1 MGIVGAEFGKKLSG
15 FAVGELAF
23 FFYASKSVLRDLD
36 NHAATVGFVGLASH
50 PVFSFKIAQDVC
62 NARRRDPGTVGNLGR
77 AELSVCKHERAHDGH
92 LARDGIAHAR
102 RHEPV
107 HRAEFA
113 DKLPCELFVF
123 VCHVNSLTLETITG
137 DNNTPTAF

>member
-1 MGIVGAEFGKKLSG
+1 MGVVGAEFGKKLSG

-36 NHAATVGFVGLASH
+36 NHAATVGFVAAPITQSLASRLRRM
-50 PVFSFKIAQDVC
+50 FATRGAETQ
-62 NARRRDPGTVGNLGR
+62 ARSAIWEGLG
-77 AELSVCKHERAHDGH
+77 LSVCKHERAHDGH

-123 VCHVNSLTLETITG
+123 VRHVNSLTLETIMG